1 MGGWN
6 LVSVFVLL
14 LLLLFE
20 GDFGLLL
27 VVDSLLEEDSRGE
40 LGEEYAGDEG
50 SDNSFSLWILLLP
63 LLLFSPDEDD
73 IDPSVGSCCN
83 FVVNTG
89 TVVLGK
95 QKSAFS
101 NPFSF
106 IYPIAPNKVVIEV
119 KLERGS
125 RAQRDSV

>member
-6 LVSVFVLL
+6 LVL
-14 LLLLFE
+14 LLLLFA

-27 VVDSLLEEDSRGE
+27 VDSLLEEDWRGE
-40 LGEEYAGDEG
+40 LGEEYTGDEG
-50 SDNSFSLWILLLP
+50 SDDSFSLWILLP
-63 LLLFSPDEDD
+63 LLLFSPDD
-73 IDPSVGSCCN
+73 IDPSVGCCCN

-89 TVVLGK
+89 TVDFGK
-95 QKSAFS
+95 QKSALS

-106 IYPIAPNKVVIEV
+106 IYPIAPNRVVIEV

-125 RAQRDSV
+125 RAQRDRV